1 MISVNNLTLYFG
13 GQDIFSDVSFMIH
26 KGEKIGLVGKNGS
39 GKSTLLKVL
48 SKEQSPNSGN
58 LNFPK
63 DLVIGYLPQDIDF
76 YDGRTVIGEVKT
88 VFKDLNNIE
97 KRISELQIQLESR
110 TDYDSTEYLNII
122 NDFNVLEEKFRFNGG
137 YEIESQ
143 ISFILNG
150 LGFSYSD
157 YERNTNEFSGG
168 WRMRLEL
175 AKILL
180 KKPDL
185 ILLDEPTNHLDIE
198 SIIWLEKWLLDYA
211 GTILLVSHDKLFLN
225 SLTNRT
231 IEISFSKLNDYKV
244 SYSKYLKLREDRILK
259 QSQAKKNQD
268 KYIKETQILIN
279 KFRAKKNKASFA
291 QSLIKKLEKLEV
303 IEIEKIDNASMKFQF
318 SKAPH
323 SGKINLIIDHASKSY
338 EDLNVLKDIK
348 LELTRGDRIAF
359 VGKNGQGKTTLVKMI
374 MNEIDF
380 SGKIEFGH
388 KVKLGYYAQN
398 QVDFL
403 DNDKTILETI
413 EESIDIGT
421 NKNPRSILGSFL
433 FSNDDVDKKVKVLS
447 GGERARVALCKL
459 LLKPINLLIMDEP
472 TNHLDM
478 TSKNLLKK
486 ALQEYDGTLILVSHD
501 RDFLSNLTDKVYEF
515 CNKNIKEYTGDVDV
529 FLSEK
534 KLNNF
539 KQLEKLNETSI
550 QTENQISKKNIK
562 KQINLFSKKINSLER
577 QIEKLEND
585 QKNDDIFLSDPN
597 EFKKI
602 SYDKDFFKKYDD
614 RKIKIKILLDD
625 WNIKVDHLEK
635 LKKNTK

>member
-76 YDGRTVIGEVKT
+76 HDGRTVIGEVKT

-635 LKKNTK
+635 LKKKY

>member
-1 MISVNNLTLYFG
+1 MISVNNLSLYFG

-63 DLVIGYLPQDIDF
+63 DLIIGYLPQDLDF
-76 YDGRTVIGEVKT
+76 YDGRTVIAEVKT
-88 VFKDLNNIE
+88 VFEDLNNIE
-97 KRISELQIQLESR
+97 KKIAELQKQLESR
-110 TDYDSTEYLNII
+110 TDYESSEYLNII
-122 NDFNVLEEKFRFNGG
+122 NDFNILEEKFRINGG

-143 ISFILNG
+143 ISHILDG

-157 YERNTNEFSGG
+157 YNRFTNEFSGG

-198 SIIWLEKWLLDYA
+198 SIIWLEKWLLEYN
-211 GTILLVSHDKLFLN
+211 GTVLLVSHDKMFLN
-225 SLTNRT
+225 ALTNRT

-291 QSLIKKLEKLEV
+291 QSLIKKLEKLEI
-303 IEIEKIDNASMKFQF
+303 IEIEKVDDASMKFQF
-318 SKAPH
+318 AKAPH
-323 SGKINLIIDHASKSY
+323 SGKINLIINQASKSY
-338 EDLNVLKDIK
+338 EDLNVLSEVK
-348 LELTRGDRIAF
+348 LELVRGDRVAF

-374 MNEIDF
+374 MNEIDY

-388 KVKLGYYAQN
+388 QVKLGYYAQN

-403 DNDKTILETI
+403 DNEKTILETI

-433 FSNDDVDKKVKVLS
+433 FSNEDVDKKVKVLS

-472 TNHLDM
+472 TNHLDI

-515 CNKNIKEYTGDVDV
+515 YDKNIKEYIGDIDV
-529 FLSEK
+529 FLKEK
-534 KLNNF
+534 KLNNL
-539 KQLEKLNETSI
+539 KQLEKQYEANSNTK
-550 QTENQISKKNIK
+550 NKKSEKNTK
-562 KQINLFSKKINSLER
+562 KQINLLSKKISSLER
-577 QIEKLEND
+577 QIEKLENN
-585 QKNDDIFLSDPN
+585 QKNDDIILSDPI
-597 EFKKI
+597 EFKKLAG
-602 SYDKDFFKKYDD
+602 SNDFFQNYEN
-614 RKIKIKILLDD
+614 RKNKINNLLDE
-625 WNIKVDHLEK
+625 WNYQIELLEK
-635 LKKNTK
+635 LKKVK

>member
-76 YDGRTVIGEVKT
+76 HDGRTVIGEVKT

-97 KRISELQIQLESR
+97 KRISELQIQLEIR

-122 NDFNVLEEKFRFNGG
+122 NDFNILEEKFRLNGG

-180 KKPDL
+180 KKPGL

-198 SIIWLEKWLLDYA
+198 SIIWLEKWLLDYT

-225 SLTNRT
+225 LLTNRT

-303 IEIEKIDNASMKFQF
+303 IEIEKIDDASMKFQF
-318 SKAPH
+318 AKAPH
-323 SGKINLIIDHASKSY
+323 SGKINLIVDNASKSY
-338 EDLNVLKDIK
+338 DDLNVLKDIK

-374 MNEIDF
+374 MNEINF

-403 DNDKTILETI
+403 DNEKTILETI

-486 ALQEYDGTLILVSHD
+486 ALQDYDGTLILVSHD

-515 CNKNIKEYTGDVDV
+515 CNKNIKEYIGDVDV
-529 FLSEK
+529 FLAEK

-539 KQLEKLNETSI
+539 KQLEKLNETSN
-550 QTENQISKKNIK
+550 QTENQNSKKNIK

-597 EFKKI
+597 KFKEI
-602 SYDKDFFKKYDD
+602 SFNNDFFKKYDD
-614 RKIKIKILLDD
+614 RKIKIKNLLNE

-635 LKKNTK
+635 LKKNTN

>member
-58 LNFPK
+58 LNFPR
-63 DLVIGYLPQDIDF
+63 DLIIGYLPQDLDF
-76 YDGRTVIGEVKT
+76 YDGRTVISEVKT
-88 VFKDLNNIE
+88 VFEDLNNIE
-97 KRISELQIQLESR
+97 NKIVELQSQLETR
-110 TDYDSTEYLNII
+110 TDYESNEYLNII
-122 NDFNVLEEKFRFNGG
+122 NDFNLLEEKFRLNGG

-143 ISFILNG
+143 ISHVLEG
-150 LGFSYSD
+150 LGFDYSD
-157 YERNTNEFSGG
+157 YDRYTNEFSGG

-198 SIIWLEKWLLDYA
+198 SIIWLEKWLLEYS
-211 GTILLVSHDKLFLN
+211 GTVLLVSHDKLFLN

-268 KYIKETQILIN
+268 KYIKETQMLIN

-291 QSLIKKLEKLEV
+291 QSLIKKLDKLEI
-303 IEIEKIDNASMKFQF
+303 IEIEKIDDASMKFQF
-318 SKAPH
+318 AKAPH
-323 SGKINLIIDHASKSY
+323 SGKINLIIDQATKSY
-338 EDLNVLKDIK
+338 EDLNVLRDVK
-348 LELTRGDRIAF
+348 LELVRGDRVAF

-374 MNEIDF
+374 MNEIDDT
-380 SGKIEFGH
+380 GKIEFGH
-388 KVKLGYYAQN
+388 QVKLGYYAQN

-403 DNDKTILETI
+403 DNEKTILETI
-413 EESIDIGT
+413 EQSIDIGA
-421 NKNPRSILGSFL
+421 NKNPRSVLGSFL

-486 ALQEYDGTLILVSHD
+486 ALQDYDGTLILVSHD
-501 RDFLSNLTDKVYEF
+501 RDFLSNLTHKVYEF
-515 CNKNIKEYTGDVDV
+515 RDKNIKEYIGDVDV
-529 FLSEK
+529 FLAEK

-539 KQLEKLNETSI
+539 KQLEKTDETNV
-550 QTENQISKKNIK
+550 QTNNKNSKKITK
-562 KQINLFSKKINSLER
+562 KQINILSKKISSLEQ

-585 QKNDDIFLSDPN
+585 QKIDDVFLSNPN
-597 EFKKI
+597 EFKKL
-602 SYDKDFFKKYDD
+602 SNNNNFFIKYDE
-614 RKIKIKILLDD
+614 RKIKIKDLMDD
-625 WNIKVDHLEK
+625 WNIKVDALEN
-635 LKKNTK
+635 LKKQVK